1 MVGSQ
6 ADPVVARAF
15 GGVVLASHTAI
26 GATSY
31 DSRGQRFVFRPAPG
45 DLASYALDIETVS
58 AEMSPGL
65 RVVLGVT
72 TRAAALRAWTELELR
87 AKLTNT
93 PVLAC
98 LKSPPT
104 AKICLRRADTAT
116 HWIAIGKLS

>member
-1 MVGSQ
+1 MAGSQ
-6 ADPVVARAF
+6 ADPIVARAF
-15 GGVVLASHTAI
+15 GGVVVASTTAS
-26 GATSY
+26 GAVSY
-31 DSRGQRFVFRPAPG
+31 DDTGTRFVFQPAPG

-58 AEMSPGL
+58 AEINPDL
-65 RVVLGVT
+65 RVALGVT
-72 TRAAALRAWTELELR
+72 TRAKALRAWTELELR

-98 LKSPPT
+98 LKSPPP